1 MWEINEK
8 GIDCME
14 SFIEFKNRIYSFEKT
29 SILDS
34 LQELV
39 VNLGVADKVN
49 FDGSIKE
56 FYGDTVV
63 FELSESEKKLI
74 SMLQDILYSNCNK
87 YLSERLPI
95 STLHMT
101 LHDLNNNSNYKVIED
116 TIIKGRNKMNNIF
129 HRLSNI
135 NQQEAIKM
143 KKSYVFNLVNTSI
156 VLGLEP
162 IDDDNYNRLIY
173 LYNKFEEVKKLD
185 YPLTPHITLAYF
197 RNKDIDYVGI
207 EILKRTI
214 EEMNKY
220 KLEINLELKNLSYK
234 YFYSMI
240 EYKKV
245 LNISSR

>member
-1 MWEINEK
+1 
-8 GIDCME
+8 ME
-14 SFIEFKNRIYSFEKT
+14 SFIEFKNRIYSFEKI
-29 SILDS
+29 SILDN

-39 VNLGVADKVN
+39 VNSGVADKVN
-49 FDGSIKE
+49 FDGSIKD

-63 FELSESEKKLI
+63 FELSENEKKLI

-95 STLHMT
+95 ATLHMT

-116 TIIKGRNKMNNIF
+116 TIIKNRNKMNNIF